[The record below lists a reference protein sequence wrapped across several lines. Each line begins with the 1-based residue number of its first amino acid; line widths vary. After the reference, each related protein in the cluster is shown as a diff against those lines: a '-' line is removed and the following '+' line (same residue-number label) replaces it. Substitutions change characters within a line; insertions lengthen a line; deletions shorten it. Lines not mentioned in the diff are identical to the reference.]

1 MLYTFKALTDAWSV
15 IYDDLAHENDHE
27 ISEFKAILQDDKI
40 QSTLAIGSSIQIL
53 EPQNCIMY
61 SAVRKL
67 DLITFAKTTTHFLN
81 YIENNYKDLLNAAQK
96 NNDFE
101 LNILYN
107 NVDSYVTVVN
117 NRLCMINN
125 FNDVDFWNQFPYD
138 YSAYMI
144 AQMFIADKLN
154 LQLGRCQFNSFKISL
169 DNQYFISDD
178 NKYDKEMKD
187 FYLIGKES
195 IPYFKY
201 FDSRDYR
208 ITLNELL
215 TDIDTILN
223 NDTQILLKNECLNYL
238 VKLRPL
244 ETEK

>member
-1 MLYTFKALTDAWSV
+1 MLYTFKALTDSWSV
-15 IYDDLAHENDHE
+15 IYDDLAHENSHE
-27 ISEFKAILQDDKI
+27 ISDFKAISQNDKI
-40 QSTLAIGSSIQIL
+40 QSTLTVGSSIQIL

-67 DLITFAKTTTHFLN
+67 NLITLAKTTKCLLN
-81 YIENNYKDLLNAAQK
+81 YIEDNYKDVLNAAQK

-107 NVDSYVTVVN
+107 NVNSYITVVN
-117 NRLCMINN
+117 NKLCMINN
-125 FNDVDFWNQFPYD
+125 FSNVDFWNQFPYD

-144 AQMFIADKLN
+144 AQMFIANKLN
-154 LQLGRCQFNSFKISL
+154 LQLGWCQFNNFKISL
-169 DNQYFISDD
+169 DGQYFITDD

-208 ITLNELL
+208 LTLNELL
-215 TDIDTILN
+215 SDIDVILN

-238 VKLRPL
+238 LKLRPL
-244 ETEK
+244 EIEK